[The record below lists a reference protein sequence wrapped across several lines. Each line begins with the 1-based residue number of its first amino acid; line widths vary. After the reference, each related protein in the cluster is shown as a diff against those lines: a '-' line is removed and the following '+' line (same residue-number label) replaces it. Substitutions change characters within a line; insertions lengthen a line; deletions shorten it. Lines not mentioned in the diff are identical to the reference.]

1 MSLPLRLDTLDQ
13 LHRTPASEVKKSGW
27 RGVMQTVDREGRVL
41 ITNHNRPEAIILS
54 VEEYDAL
61 QNALRKAQSHS
72 QSTLDSLRSR
82 FDQRLAVLQSDDAGD
97 RLRRLMGKPARLG
110 GKVKAGTGY

>member
-1 MSLPLRLDTLDQ
+1 MSLPLKLDTLEQ

-54 VEEYDAL
+54 VEEYNAL
-61 QNALRKAQSHS
+61 QSALRRAQSHG
-72 QSTLDSLRSR
+72 QSVLDSLRSR
-82 FDQRLAVLQSDDAGD
+82 FDERLAVLQADDAAE
-97 RLRRLMGKPARLG
+97 RMRKLIGKPARLG